1 MGIPLLDARAA
12 QRGIP
17 LLDAETRHR
26 GEFPCW
32 TPRHNGICTDNRMC
46 VESHIGFVTPKR
58 VAGLIPVFSAPKS
71 SRASGRGQFTI
82 IHYNSFFNAASRHRR
97 GIGAAMPASARR
109 CQSLRRRAPSGS
121 IPPRAGPQ
129 ARRDDEGRRGAAR
142 RGAARRR
149 RAAGTKRSLGPALR
163 VTHKN
168 ATTLYNTAKP
178 FTKPC
183 TTLKKHYH

>member
-1 MGIPLLDARAA
+1 MHGQQDV
-12 QRGIP
+12 RGISHWFC
-17 LLDAETRHR
+17 DAKTC
-26 GEFPCW
+26 CW
-32 TPRHNGICTDNRMC
+32 PNT
-46 VESHIGFVTPKR
+46 GFFGAKIV
-58 VAGLIPVFSAPKS
+58 KS
-71 SRASGRGQFTI
+71 ASGRGQFTI
-82 IHYNSFFNAASRHRR
+82 IHYNSFFNAAQPSARHRR
-97 GIGAAMPASARR
+97 GDAGIGAATSEPAPPRT
-109 CQSLRRRAPSGS
+109 

>member
-1 MGIPLLDARAA
+1 
-12 QRGIP
+12 
-17 LLDAETRHR
+17 
-26 GEFPCW
+26 
-32 TPRHNGICTDNRMC
+32 MC

-58 VAGLIPVFSAPKS
+58 VAGLSAPKS

-82 IHYNSFFNAASRHRR
+82 IHYNSFFNAAQPSARHRR
-97 GIGAAMPASARR
+97 GDAGIGAAMSEPAPPRT
-109 CQSLRRRAPSGS
+109 

-183 TTLKKHYH
+183 TKFKKHYHYNLCNLTKISNQDLSIIIYMYKVGQSYLNIVQFN

>member
-1 MGIPLLDARAA
+1 VQVAVVNSQLFITIVFL
-12 QRGIP
+12 
-17 LLDAETRHR
+17 
-26 GEFPCW
+26 
-32 TPRHNGICTDNRMC
+32 TP
-46 VESHIGFVTPKR
+46 
-58 VAGLIPVFSAPKS
+58 SA
-71 SRASGRGQFTI
+71 
-82 IHYNSFFNAASRHRR
+82 RHRR
-97 GIGAAMPASARR
+97 GDAGIGAATSEPAPPRT
-109 CQSLRRRAPSGS
+109 

>member
-1 MGIPLLDARAA
+1 V
-12 QRGIP
+12 Q
-17 LLDAETRHR
+17 
-26 GEFPCW
+26 
-32 TPRHNGICTDNRMC
+32 
-46 VESHIGFVTPKR
+46 
-58 VAGLIPVFSAPKS
+58 VAVVNSQLFITIVFLTLRQPA
-71 SRASGRGQFTI
+71 
-82 IHYNSFFNAASRHRR
+82 RHRR
-97 GIGAAMPASARR
+97 GDAGIGAATSEPAPPRT
-109 CQSLRRRAPSGS
+109 